1 MAVLGYLGKLKRG
14 LGLASGT
21 AWFFHNNVPY
31 SIPYQSMDK
40 VSMSHLISFSRYQT
54 KCDIKFLFRQLMSS
68 WTLRF
73 FLRSTSKAMV
83 DSEKKREDKNTK
95 IWMSREWKELFRSN
109 KSIFHSFWRPI
120 ILWKIKIWQK
130 IADTSLYEF
139 WHDYVK
145 LKYGENA
152 ELSYMD
158 TDSFIF
164 YVKTEDIYKEITKD
178 VDVRFG
184 TSNFER
190 GRPLPKR

>member
-31 SIPYQSMDK
+31 SILYRSMDK
-40 VSMSHLISFSRYQT
+40 VQMSHLISFSRYQT
-54 KCDIKFLFRQLMSS
+54 ECDIKFLFRQLMSS

-73 FLRSTSKAMV
+73 LLRSTSKAMA

-95 IWMSREWKELFRSN
+95 IWMSREWKELFRSI

-139 WHDYVK
+139 
-145 LKYGENA
+145 
-152 ELSYMD
+152 
-158 TDSFIF
+158 
-164 YVKTEDIYKEITKD
+164 
-178 VDVRFG
+178 
-184 TSNFER
+184 
-190 GRPLPKR
+190 